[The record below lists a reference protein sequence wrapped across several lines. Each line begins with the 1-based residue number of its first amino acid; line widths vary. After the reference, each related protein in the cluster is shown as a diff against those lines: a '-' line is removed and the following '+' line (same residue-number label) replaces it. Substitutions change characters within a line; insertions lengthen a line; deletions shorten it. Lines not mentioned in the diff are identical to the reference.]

1 MKRANASQTREATLL
16 ETRKRKPRWRRHLR
30 IKRRGDARHAG
41 ERDTRWGGER
51 GGVSEEGWREGSVG
65 DVRAE
70 ERAEALKTK
79 QVFIAN

>member
-1 MKRANASQTREATLL
+1 M
-16 ETRKRKPRWRRHLR
+16 
-30 IKRRGDARHAG
+30 
-41 ERDTRWGGER
+41 ER
-51 GGVSEEGWREGSVG
+51 GGGSEEGWREGSVG